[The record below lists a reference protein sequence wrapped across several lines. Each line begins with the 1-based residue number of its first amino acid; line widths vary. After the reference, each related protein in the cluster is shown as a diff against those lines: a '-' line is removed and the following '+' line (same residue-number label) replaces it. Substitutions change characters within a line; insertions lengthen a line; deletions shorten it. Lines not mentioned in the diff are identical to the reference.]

1 MARVLV
7 VDDDPDMVR
16 IVAFRLQAKG
26 HRVIGTTSAEEALEA
41 VAARGRPDVV
51 VLDVSMP
58 GMTGLDLLTELRAQ
72 DGLDTLP
79 AIFLSARVLPAEIA
93 AGRALGASYLTK
105 PFIAS
110 ALLKAI
116 DEAIM
121 PILEPG
127 SPSHGW

>member
-7 VDDDPDMVR
+7 VDDDPDTVR
-16 IVAFRLQAKG
+16 IVTFRLQSKG
-26 HRVIGTTSAEEALEA
+26 HRVIGTTSPQEALDA

-58 GMTGLDLLTELRAQ
+58 EMSGMELLVELRTR
-72 DGLDTLP
+72 DGMDNLP
-79 AIFLSARVLPAEIA
+79 AIFLSAQVRPDDIE

-105 PFIAS
+105 PFIAA

-116 DEAIM
+116 DEAIV
-121 PILEPG
+121 PTFE
-127 SPSHGW
+127 SW